1 MIKQETY
8 KTPVKQFIMSEKQ
21 KTLKKA
27 VSLKGKGLH
36 SGIDVVITLNPAPEN
51 HGFIFQRTDLDDK
64 PLIKALAEN
73 VTDTSRGTT
82 LEQNN
87 AKVATIEHCLA
98 ACTGMELDN
107 VLIQLDGP
115 EAPILDGSSVKYVT
129 AIEEAGIVEQEA
141 EKKYFTPSEKVEY
154 YDEKKGIHIIAYPDE
169 ALSMNVLIDYN
180 SKVLGNQYATL
191 DDIKKFKKEI
201 SPSRTFVFLH
211 ELEFLAANNLIKGG
225 DLDNAI
231 VIMDRKVNQD
241 ELDRIAELFH
251 KPKIKVK
258 PEGVLNNIDLHFPNE
273 PARHK
278 LLDMIGDL
286 SLIGMP
292 FKGKII
298 AQRPGHHANTEF
310 ARILRQMAKKA
321 KAKGDIPVYDP
332 NKETVL
338 DINSIQKTLPHRN
351 PFLLV
356 DKIIYRDEKKIVGI
370 KNVTM
375 NEPFFVGHFPEEPV
389 MPGVLQIEALAQ
401 VGGLLVLNTVPDPEN
416 YLTYFLKVDK
426 VRFKRKVVPGDT
438 LIIRCSL
445 LEPMRRGIAI
455 MFAEGYVGDKLAIE
469 GELMAQITKVK

>member
-1 MIKQETY
+1 MA
-8 KTPVKQFIMSEKQ
+8 EKQ

-27 VSLKGKGLH
+27 VSLTGKGLH
-36 SGIDVVITLNPAPEN
+36 TGIDVEITLNPAPDN
-51 HGFIFQRTDLDDK
+51 HGFVFQRTDLPEK

-82 LEQNN
+82 LEQNG
-87 AKVATIEHCLA
+87 ASVATIEHCLA

-107 VLIQLDGP
+107 VLIEISGP
-115 EAPILDGSSVKYVT
+115 EAPIIDGSSIAYVN
-129 AIEEAGIVEQEA
+129 AILEAGVVEQKE
-141 EKKYFTPSEKVEY
+141 EKIYFTPNEKIEY
-154 YDEKKGIHIIAYPDE
+154 YDEEKGIHIIAYPDE
-169 ALSMNVLIDYN
+169 ALTMNVLIDYN

-191 DDIKKFKKEI
+191 DDLSKFKDEI
-201 SPSRTFVFLH
+201 APSRTFVFLH

-231 VIMDRKVNQD
+231 VIMDRKVNQE
-241 ELDRIAELFH
+241 ELDRLAELFN
-251 KPKIKVK
+251 KPKMQVQ
-258 PEGVLNNIDLHFPNE
+258 PEGVLNNINLHFPNE

-278 LLDMIGDL
+278 LLDMVGDL

-310 ARILRQMAKKA
+310 ARILRQMAKKQ
-321 KAKGDIPVYDP
+321 KAKKDVPRYDP
-332 NKETVL
+332 NQEPVV
-338 DINSIQKTLPHRN
+338 DINAIKHTLPHRY

-356 DKIIYRDEKKIVGI
+356 DKIINRDDKSVVGI

-375 NEPFFVGHFPEEPV
+375 NEPFFQGHFPGEPI

-416 YLTYFLKVDK
+416 YLTFFLRVDK

-438 LIIRCSL
+438 LIMKMTL
-445 LEPMRRGIAI
+445 LEPMRRGIAL
-455 MFAEGYVGDKLAIE
+455 MFGQGFVGDQLVIE
-469 GELMAQITKVK
+469 GELMAQIAKVK